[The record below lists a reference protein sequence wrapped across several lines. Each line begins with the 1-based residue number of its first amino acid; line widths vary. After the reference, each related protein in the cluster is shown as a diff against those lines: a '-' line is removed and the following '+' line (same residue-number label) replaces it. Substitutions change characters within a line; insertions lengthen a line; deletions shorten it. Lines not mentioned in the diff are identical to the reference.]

1 MSASAAVANDSRLS
15 RFWNAT
21 AGKKAVMAVT
31 GFVLFG
37 FVVVHMAG
45 NLQIFLGREKFNGYA
60 AALKAL
66 PALLWGARAVLLASV
81 FLHVW
86 AAIELWSLKNA
97 ARPVG
102 YVKQKLIHSSYAAR
116 TMYWSGPIL
125 AAFVVYHLL
134 HFTIG
139 AGGTPFD
146 EHDPFGNV
154 VQGFRVTPIALAYI
168 AAMGLLCLHLYHG
181 VWSLFQSLG
190 IQHPRYTPLLRRAA
204 QVFAL
209 AVFLGFISVP
219 LGVLTG
225 LVTEL
230 R

>member
-1 MSASAAVANDSRLS
+1 MSASAAVAKDSRLS

-21 AGKKAVMAVT
+21 AGKKAVMALT

-37 FVVVHMAG
+37 FVMVHMAG
-45 NLQIFLGREKFNGYA
+45 NLQIFLGPEKFNAYA

-66 PALLWGARAVLLASV
+66 PALLWGARLVLLGSV
-81 FLHVW
+81 FLHIW

-97 ARPVG
+97 ARPVA
-102 YVKQKLIHSSYAAR
+102 YVKQKPIASSYAAR

-125 AAFVVYHLL
+125 AAFIVYHLL

-146 EHDPFGNV
+146 EHDVYTNV
-154 VQGFRVTPIALAYI
+154 VKGFAVTPIAVAYI
-168 AAMGLLCLHLYHG
+168 VAMSLLCLHLYHG

-190 IQHPRYTPLLRRAA
+190 VQHPRYTPLLRNAA
-204 QVFAL
+204 KLFAL
-209 AVFLGFISVP
+209 VVFLGFISVP
-219 LGVLTG
+219 VGVVAG
-225 LVTEL
+225 VV